1 MDNSLDA
8 CEEAEVLPDIWV
20 SITKLTKE
28 TIRIA
33 VEDNGPG
40 IIPDNVPPYVFG
52 KLLYGSRF
60 HQIRQSRGQQGIGI
74 SAAVLFAQLTTG
86 VPARVISRTGA
97 DKPAYLFDL
106 MIRTEKNE
114 PEIIRKEE
122 YDWDRTHGTR
132 IELEFTGSL
141 AAKRRLT
148 DYLKYTAVVNPH
160 ARIQADIDGGER
172 YSFERVSDE
181 IIVSPQA
188 IAPAPPTGLN
198 LAP

>member
-106 MIRTEKNE
+106 MIRTEKMNRKSSE
-114 PEIIRKEE
+114 KRNMTGTGHTAPESSWNLPAHLLPNA
-122 YDWDRTHGTR
+122 D
-132 IELEFTGSL
+132 SL
-141 AAKRRLT
+141 IT
-148 DYLKYTAVVNPH
+148 
-160 ARIQADIDGGER
+160 
-172 YSFERVSDE
+172 
-181 IIVSPQA
+181 
-188 IAPAPPTGLN
+188 
-198 LAP
+198 